1 MNTFAEDIKKLED
14 LYNSHEVEAFKTLF
28 AEMHA
33 KYPSE
38 EQRKEILSFINGNYK
53 KMKEKI
59 DETKHQISI
68 YMQLEQY
75 KEIIPMSYIA
85 RTYFGKSASWLQ
97 QRVYGYPVRGQV
109 YTLKPSEVE
118 TLNSALHDIGSKLSL
133 LTIKS

>member
-53 KMKEKI
+53 KMKDKI

-68 YMQLEQY
+68 YC
-75 KEIIPMSYIA
+75 
-85 RTYFGKSASWLQ
+85 
-97 QRVYGYPVRGQV
+97 
-109 YTLKPSEVE
+109 
-118 TLNSALHDIGSKLSL
+118 
-133 LTIKS
+133 